1 MEKKEENSGTE
12 TGLDVML
19 KLALIDIQKVKEN
32 SSNDKEYYTKD
43 EVAELLTKVLKYVV
57 KSCYNATKLYA
68 DKSDSVVLLKAE
80 NYTLSK
86 EEELLK
92 EIVLLRQ
99 DLNELHRKIK

>member
-19 KLALIDIQKVKEN
+19 KLASIDIQKVKEN

-43 EVAELLTKVLKYVV
+43 EVAELLTEVLKYVV
-57 KSCYNATKLYA
+57 KYA

-86 EEELLK
+86 EKELLK
-92 EIVLLRQ
+92 EIVFLRQ

>member
-12 TGLDVML
+12 TGLDAIL
-19 KLALIDIQKVKEN
+19 NSALVDIKQAKED
-32 SSNDKEYYTKD
+32 SSDKEYYTKD
-43 EVAELLTKVLKYVV
+43 EVAELLTKVLKHVV

-92 EIVLLRQ
+92 EIVFLRQ

>member
-12 TGLDVML
+12 TGLDAIL
-19 KLALIDIQKVKEN
+19 NSALVDIKQAKED
-32 SSNDKEYYTKD
+32 SSDKEYYTKD
-43 EVAELLTKVLKYVV
+43 EVTELLTKVLKYAV

-92 EIVLLRQ
+92 EIVFLRQ